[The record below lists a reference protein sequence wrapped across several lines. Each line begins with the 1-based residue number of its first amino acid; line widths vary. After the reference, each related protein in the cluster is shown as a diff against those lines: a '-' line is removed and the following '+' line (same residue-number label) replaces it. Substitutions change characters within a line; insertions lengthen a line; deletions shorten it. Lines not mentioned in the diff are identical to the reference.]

1 MLPEGW
7 CEGCRLGNDD
17 VDGVSLGDCDGFVDK
32 EGESLTCIVGL
43 VDTEGSVEG

>member
-1 MLPEGW
+1 MDGSPEGY
-7 CEGCRLGNDD
+7 RLGAEDNE
-17 VDGVSLGDCDGFVDK
+17 GILLGDCEGFVDK